1 MFFDR
6 YDAGNQL
13 ATKLQSYKN
22 TDTVVLALPR
32 GGVLVGYEI
41 ATDLGL
47 PLDII
52 ITRKIGHPFNKEVAI
67 CAVTEDGRRV
77 CDDWG
82 LCGLDDDSWLR
93 HETEVAMT
101 EAVRRRKMYGAK
113 TQLSITN
120 KTVIVTDD
128 GVATGLTM
136 KAALLMVRAQKPKK
150 IILAIPVCPR
160 DVLAELTDLVD
171 EVVILDKDKEFRGAV
186 GLYYT
191 HFAEVYDKEVV
202 VCLKSANKNEADYS
216 FLNTD
221 HYQTNSRT

>member
-47 PLDII
+47 PLDIV

-67 CAVTEDGRRV
+67 CAVTEDGCRV
-77 CDDWG
+77 CGDCG

-93 HETEVAMT
+93 HETEVAIT
-101 EAVRRRKMYGAK
+101 EAVRQRKVYGAK

>member
-77 CDDWG
+77 SDDWG

>member
-77 CDDWG
+77 SDDWG

-101 EAVRRRKMYGAK
+101 EAVRRRKVYGAK

>member
-47 PLDII
+47 PLDIV

-77 CDDWG
+77 SDDWG